1 MKFRIRK
8 MIALLFENF
17 IVPIVLSSLHKADS
31 IIINDRADNAM
42 YLQFSKRISFA
53 SKLDSK

>member
-1 MKFRIRK
+1 